1 MPRFLSPVDIF
12 VNHATA
18 LRVAPRHPENSM
30 SNPTKVFEDM
40 NARITQEKAKKIN
53 STYLFDIGGDDG
65 GKWFADLTRTE
76 GPYIEQKDGD
86 AKCTITVPKSED
98 WVAIASGKMNP
109 TSAFMQGKI
118 KVKGDMSMAMKLQT
132 LLS

>member
-1 MPRFLSPVDIF
+1 LS
-12 VNHATA
+12 TA
-18 LRVAPRHPENSM
+18 PLPHLRVPPRHLEKSM

-65 GKWFADLTRTE
+65 GKWFADLTRSE
-76 GPYIEQKDGD
+76 GPYIEQKDGE